1 MSTTDSPVMNPAL
14 DAVVYWSPTV
24 WNPYPANST
33 TPITAPAA
41 SGPSRPPPS
50 IPARLAAGRLSA
62 PDQPRASR
70 GRMAVSSRAA
80 ARNR

>member
-1 MSTTDSPVMNPAL
+1 MNPAL

-24 WNPYPANST
+24 WNPYPANSAS
-33 TPITAPAA
+33 PITTPAA

-50 IPARLAAGRLSA
+50 SPGARSA
-62 PDQPRASR
+62 PGPPRASR
-70 GRMAVSSRAA
+70 GRMAASSRAA